1 MGASR
6 YDVHR
11 RLTRDRLGAAG
22 VGETDKLAQESCVL
36 VVVPVAE
43 DDGKLLVVCMRFL
56 LRVNDD
62 GRTKS
67 VHILAL

>member
-1 MGASR
+1 M
-6 YDVHR
+6 HR

-22 VGETDKLAQESCVL
+22 VGETDELAQESCVL

-43 DDGKLLVVCMRFL
+43 DDSELLVVCVRL
-56 LRVNDD
+56 LLGVNDD

-67 VHILAL
+67 VNILALWIRR